1 MQSSHE
7 ISAQVRVVLQ
17 DHPDLLSRFLTLQ
30 RLAVSVRPSEFHV
43 TNACNIRCDG
53 CWFFAFGHDKTSNE
67 VRDVDRLN
75 NVIEEI
81 RARKRINAALLIG
94 GEPTLFPDRL
104 QVFRSKFRYLTIS
117 TNGLRQLPKEGFED
131 VAVGITLF
139 GGGPLDDQLRGIK
152 PGGQRFTGLLQ
163 TALANYRDDPRAGF
177 IFALTEPGVGYI
189 EDTVRRIQDN
199 GNRVQFSYYSNYG
212 GQGGTVGS
220 DAERLLDEALRVKE
234 LYAETVVSHP
244 YYIRALIT
252 GKSHFGA
259 FGYDVCPSISV
270 DHSDHAARQKNG
282 NPYLPFFNSY
292 AADGKTVNFCCTSGH
307 CVDCR
312 DSQAVLSWLLV
323 SLAHFTGTLDEVRT
337 WIEVAESYWRQFIWG
352 PLHWTKG
359 SKDPANENIEAV
371 GETPAIGTLGL

>member
-94 GEPTLFPDRL
+94 
-104 QVFRSKFRYLTIS
+104 V
-117 TNGLRQLPKEGFED
+117 
-131 VAVGITLF
+131 
-139 GGGPLDDQLRGIK
+139 DDQLRGIK